1 MNRGSLAEDPREG
14 LSSSSR
20 YSRMGGE
27 KNSLLYVD
35 SSSVR
40 KARKAAEN
48 KMRASGGAAKGNHNL
63 TSKKSVGRGLIN
75 SHMDRLEVGS
85 DGRLFHVKENT
96 TPQPQHENTTSTS
109 NSQRRDARPDTELR
123 KEELSGT
130 VSRIQA
136 SAQDASQNAESSA
149 GTVAVMLPAV
159 QGIKPVR
166 SYLAEDYHNP
176 LLTVTNAK
184 SNTVS
189 AGGFFRRYRVQIIA
203 AIAAVSAAVY
213 GYTAWH
219 YHNRFYPGTYFFG
232 IKAAGMSVYDVKA
245 AVKSKVDSYT
255 LELAGRD
262 QSGAE
267 GSQNAAE
274 TGADQKNVITAQDI
288 NLQYVDDGS
297 IAHAMDTQ
305 KSWAW
310 PVMMIARAVS
320 GQGQSL
326 ETSFD
331 TESVPEVLKTLPCFQ
346 DENVIL
352 PQNAKILL
360 TDDGAMV
367 SPEIYGT
374 KLKFDKTLE
383 AVTEA
388 LETGKGRINL
398 DQMGLYESPTVFSG
412 DILLMTEAQAL
423 NKVLG
428 ARITLTFGDTQEV
441 INSEVIRTFLSKRD
455 GSYYVNEDKVRA
467 YVAGLAEKYDTYQ
480 CARSFYTSLGTK
492 VELEEGR
499 GDYGWQLDQESTYQR
514 ILDSVRT
521 QKQITLAPV
530 WNHEAYNG
538 IGKDL
543 SDTYVEI
550 CLTTQTMWFYKD
562 GRLVVKTPVVT
573 GNPYAGNE
581 TPSGGVWALKDHM
594 RNALLSGEGYTS
606 PVDYWMPFNGGIGI
620 HDMQSRYWFG
630 GNVYLGSGS
639 HGCINT
645 PLQAV
650 KLIYKSI
657 EIGVPVVV
665 YKDESET
672 AMSMAE
678 GPFDSA
684 SLKTQIE
691 ETYGSVED
699 DGAGSIV
706 YWTAQKKAQASAAAS
721 NAAASGAATGASA
734 ASGTTAAASGGVW

>member
-48 KMRASGGAAKGNHNL
+48 SMRASGGAAKGNHNL
-63 TSKKSVGRGLIN
+63 TSKRSVGRSLIN

-96 TPQPQHENTTSTS
+96 APHSSGRESL
-109 NSQRRDARPDTELR
+109 PDTQQTSAAAGSA
-123 KEELSGT
+123 SGT
-130 VSRIQA
+130 VS
-136 SAQDASQNAESSA
+136 
-149 GTVAVMLPAV
+149 GTAALMPPAV
-159 QGIKPVR
+159 QGTKPVR
-166 SYLAEDYHNP
+166 PYLAADYRNP
-176 LLTVTNAK
+176 LLSVTATK
-184 SNTVS
+184 SNTIS
-189 AGGFFRRYRVQIIA
+189 AGGFFRRYRTRIIA
-203 AIAAVSAAVY
+203 VIAAVSAGVY

-219 YHNRFYPGTYFFG
+219 YRNRFYPGTQFFG

-255 LELAGRD
+255 LELVGRD
-262 QSGAE
+262 QTGAE
-267 GSQNAAE
+267 GSHGTTE
-274 TGADQKNVITAQDI
+274 TGAEQKNVISARDI

-320 GQGQSL
+320 GQEQNL
-326 ETSFD
+326 ETSYD
-331 TESVPEVLKTLPCFQ
+331 TESVPEVLKALPCFQ
-346 DENVIL
+346 DDNVIL

-367 SPEIYGT
+367 SPEVYGT
-374 KLKFDKTLE
+374 KLNYDETLE
-383 AVTEA
+383 AVTQA
-388 LETGKGRINL
+388 LETGKGRISL
-398 DQMGLYESPTVFSG
+398 DQMGLYEAPTVFGS
-412 DILLMTEAQAL
+412 DILLMTEAQSL

-428 ARITLTFGDTQEV
+428 ARITISFGDTQEV

-455 GSYYVNEDKVRA
+455 GAYYVNEDKVRA
-467 YVAGLAEKYDTYQ
+467 YVADLAEKYDTYK
-480 CARSFYTSLGTK
+480 CARTFYTSLGTK

-499 GDYGWQLDQESTYQR
+499 GDYGWQLDQESMYQR
-514 ILDSVRT
+514 ILDSVRS

-530 WNHEAYNG
+530 WNHEAYNAVG
-538 IGKDL
+538 NDL

-550 CLTTQTMWFYKD
+550 SLTTQTMWFYKD

-672 AMSMAE
+672 AMSMAQ

-684 SLKTQIE
+684 SLKTEIE

-706 YWTAQKKAQASAAAS
+706 YWTAQKKAQATAAAS
-721 NAAASGAATGASA
+721 NAVSS
-734 ASGTTAAASGGVW
+734 TAAATSGTAATTGGVW

>member
-48 KMRASGGAAKGNHNL
+48 RMRASGGAAKGNHNL
-63 TSKKSVGRGLIN
+63 TSKKSVGRGHIN

-96 TPQPQHENTTSTS
+96 APHSSGRESL
-109 NSQRRDARPDTELR
+109 PDTQQTAAAVESVSGSA
-123 KEELSGT
+123 SGT
-130 VSRIQA
+130 A
-136 SAQDASQNAESSA
+136 
-149 GTVAVMLPAV
+149 AVMPPAV
-159 QGIKPVR
+159 QGTKPVR
-166 SYLAEDYHNP
+166 PYLAADYRNP
-176 LLTVTNAK
+176 LLTSAASK
-184 SNTVS
+184 SNIIS
-189 AGGFFRRYRVQIIA
+189 AGGFFRRYRARIIA
-203 AIAAVSAAVY
+203 VIAAVSAGVY

-219 YHNRFYPGTYFFG
+219 YRNRFYPGTQFFG

-255 LELAGRD
+255 LELDVRD
-262 QSGAE
+262 QSGMDDPHN
-267 GSQNAAE
+267 GSGTDAAA
-274 TGADQKNVITAQDI
+274 GQNVISAQDI

-320 GQGQSL
+320 GQEQSL

-331 TESVPEVLKTLPCFQ
+331 MESVPEVLKALPCFQ
-346 DENVIL
+346 EDNVIL
-352 PQNAKILL
+352 PQNAKIQL

-367 SPEIYGT
+367 SPEVYGT
-374 KLKFDKTLE
+374 KLKFDETLE

-388 LETGKGRINL
+388 LETGMERISL
-398 DQMGLYESPTVFSG
+398 DQMGLYEAPTVFGS

-428 ARITLTFGDTQEV
+428 ARITISFGDTQEV

-455 GSYYVNEDKVRA
+455 GAYYINEDKVRA
-467 YVAGLAEKYDTYQ
+467 YVTKLAEKYDTYQ
-480 CARSFYTSLGTK
+480 CARTFYTSLGTK

-499 GDYGWQLDQESTYQR
+499 GDYGWQLDQESMYQR
-514 ILDSVRT
+514 ILDSVRS

-530 WNHEAYNG
+530 WNHEAYNPVG
-538 IGKDL
+538 GDL

-550 CLTTQTMWFYKD
+550 SLTTQTMWFYKD

-672 AMSMAE
+672 AMSMAQ

-684 SLKTQIE
+684 SLKTEIE

-706 YWTAQKKAQASAAAS
+706 YWTAQKKAQASTAAS
-721 NAAASGAATGASA
+721 NAASSTA
-734 ASGTTAAASGGVW
+734 TTAAAGTGGVW

>member
-27 KNSLLYVD
+27 RNSLLYVD
-35 SSSVR
+35 SSSAR
-40 KARKAAEN
+40 KARKEAEN
-48 KMRASGGAAKGNHNL
+48 RTRAAGGAAKGNHNS

-96 TPQPQHENTTSTS
+96 GSSTPQKESVQDTKPRAQMPSANVSVNTAAVNTAPVNTASVNTEFGNAQST
-109 NSQRRDARPDTELR
+109 A
-123 KEELSGT
+123 SG
-130 VSRIQA
+130 Q
-136 SAQDASQNAESSA
+136 SAA
-149 GTVAVMLPAV
+149 
-159 QGIKPVR
+159 KPVR
-166 SYLAEDYHNP
+166 SYLAAEYRNP
-176 LLTVTNAK
+176 LLTVTVKQSNNA
-184 SNTVS
+184 S
-189 AGGFFRRYRVQIIA
+189 AGGWLRRYRVPVL
-203 AIAAVSAAVY
+203 AAVLAFSAAAY
-213 GYTAWH
+213 GFTAWH
-219 YHNRFYPGTYFFG
+219 YRNRFYPGTEFFG
-232 IKAAGMSVYDVKA
+232 IRAAGLSVYDVKA

-255 LELAGRD
+255 LTLDGRD
-262 QSGAE
+262 PSGHSDADADA
-267 GSQNAAE
+267 GALVNA
-274 TGADQKNVITAQDI
+274 QNVITAQDI
-288 NLQYVDDGS
+288 ALEYVDDGS
-297 IAHAMDTQ
+297 IVHTMETQ

-310 PVMMIARAVS
+310 PVMMIARVLS
-320 GQGQSL
+320 GQEQNL

-331 TESVPEVLKTLPCFQ
+331 AESVPEVLKALPCFQ
-346 DENVIL
+346 EENIIV
-352 PQNAKILL
+352 PQNAKLTL
-360 TDDGAMV
+360 TDDGAVV
-367 SPEIYGT
+367 SPEVYGT
-374 KLKFDKTLE
+374 KLKYEETLE
-383 AVTEA
+383 AVTQA
-388 LETGKGRINL
+388 LESGSTLMNL
-398 DQMGLYESPTVFSG
+398 DQMGLYESPTVFGS

-428 ARITLTFGDTQEV
+428 AKITMLFGDTEEV

-455 GSYYVNEDKVRA
+455 GSYYVDEEKVRA
-467 YVAGLAEKYDTYQ
+467 YVSRLAEKYDTYQ
-480 CARSFYTSLGTK
+480 SARTFYTSLGTK

-499 GDYGWQLDQESTYQR
+499 GDYGWQLDQESMYQN
-514 ILDSVRT
+514 ILDAVHA
-521 QKQITLAPV
+521 QKQTTLEPV
-530 WNHEAYNG
+530 WNHEAYNP
-538 IGKDL
+538 IANDL

-550 CLTTQTMWFYKD
+550 SLTTQTMWFYKD

-581 TPSGGVWALKDHM
+581 TPSGGVWSLKDHM
-594 RNALLSGEGYTS
+594 RNALLSGEGYRS

-630 GNVYLGSGS
+630 GNVYLGAGS

-650 KLIYKSI
+650 KLIYESI

-678 GPFDSA
+678 GPFDST

-691 ETYGSVED
+691 ETYGTVED

-706 YWTAQKKAQASAAAS
+706 YWTAQKKAQAAAAAAAS
-721 NAAASGAATGASA
+721 TTASAGAA
-734 ASGTTAAASGGVW
+734 GTSGGVW